1 MKHRHQ
7 VKRFSSSI
15 INLSK
20 DNEIGEELLVSFK
33 LINSLLKNNSSL
45 RSFIQIKRITQV
57 EKFKILHPLLKGS
70 IHPIV
75 IELLSFL
82 NGPSCLIVFK
92 EVMNTFG
99 NWYLGDSDRV
109 LIEATFS
116 QKATKKEMD
125 ALTKYT
131 YSKKNAKII
140 FKEDPSIIG
149 GFKLKINN
157 TVFDNSIQSKLKS
170 LKSSLL
176 NH

>member
-15 INLSK
+15 ISLSK

-33 LINSLLKNNSSL
+33 FINSLLKKNASL
-45 RSFIQIKRITQV
+45 RSFIQTKRIIQV
-57 EKFKILHPLLKGS
+57 EKFKILHPLLVGS

-82 NGPSCLIVFK
+82 NGPSCLIIFK
-92 EVMNTFG
+92 EVMGTFG
-99 NWYLGDSDRV
+99 NWYLGNSDRV
-109 LIEATFS
+109 LIEAIFS

-125 ALTKYT
+125 ALIKYAHL
-131 YSKKNAKII
+131 KKNAKII
-140 FKEDPSIIG
+140 FKEDPSILG